1 MNKSLYALIAAVLL
15 SFNLQAQDQQDQF
28 QRPGRYFIQLRNG
41 QVVYANKLQYKSPIF
56 KQDFFLLDDS
66 LKYSPELVDVYQ
78 SNDGYYARVSA
89 GNRYD
94 SFAKRI
100 LEGPRISKFYTTTID
115 YSGMGYYPY
124 GYGVPRTSRRRI
136 YFFSKDNG
144 PLMTFNQDNLEQALA
159 DNASSMLLLQ
169 RHKRERFISTAMGI
183 AGAGLLTVGV
193 LSSNQSSTNPNSV
206 NISPAVYAGA
216 GLIAI
221 PLVMQLFKKDKL
233 TQAVEVYNY
242 QVRQ

>member
-1 MNKSLYALIAAVLL
+1 MNKSLYALLAAMLL
-15 SFNLQAQDQQDQF
+15 CFSLQAQDYDYTQQRQ
-28 QRPGRYFIQLRNG
+28 GRYFVKLRNG

-66 LKYSPELVDVYQ
+66 LKYSPEMVDVYQ
-78 SNDGYYARVSA
+78 SDDGYFARVAA
-89 GNRYD
+89 GNRFD

-115 YSGMGYYPY
+115 YSAMGYNPY
-124 GYGVPRTSRRRI
+124 GYGMPRTSRRRI

-144 PLMTFNQDNLEQALA
+144 PLMTFDQNNLEQALA
-159 DNASSMLLLQ
+159 DNASSMVLLQ
-169 RHKRERFISTAMGI
+169 RHKRERVISTVMGI
-183 AGAGLLTVGV
+183 AGAGLLTVGI
-193 LSSNQSSTNPNSV
+193 LSSSQSASNPNSV

-221 PLVMQLFKKDKL
+221 PLVMNLFRKDKL

>member
-1 MNKSLYALIAAVLL
+1 MNKSLYALLATMLFCF
-15 SFNLQAQDQQDQF
+15 SLQAQDYDYTQQRQ
-28 QRPGRYFIQLRNG
+28 GRYFVKLRNG

-66 LKYSPELVDVYQ
+66 LKYSPEMVDVYQ
-78 SNDGYYARVSA
+78 NDDGYFARVAA
-89 GNRYD
+89 GNRFD

-115 YSGMGYYPY
+115 YSAMGYNPY
-124 GYGVPRTSRRRI
+124 GYGMPRTSRRRI

-144 PLMTFNQDNLEQALA
+144 PLMTFDQNNLEQALA
-159 DNASSMLLLQ
+159 DNASSMVLLQ
-169 RHKRERFISTAMGI
+169 RHKRERVISTVMGI
-183 AGAGLLTVGV
+183 AGAGLLTVGI
-193 LSSNQSSTNPNSV
+193 LSSSQSTSNPNSV

-221 PLVMQLFKKDKL
+221 PLVMNLFRKDKL

>member
-1 MNKSLYALIAAVLL
+1 MNKSLYTLLAAILL
-15 SFNLQAQDQQDQF
+15 CFSLQAQDTQ
-28 QRPGRYFIQLRNG
+28 QRPGRYFVQLRNG
-41 QVVYANKLQYKSPIF
+41 EVVYANKLQYKSPIF

-78 SNDGYYARVSA
+78 SDDGYFARVAA
-89 GNRYD
+89 GNRFD

-100 LEGPRISKFYTTTID
+100 TEGPRISKFYTTTFD
-115 YSGMGYYPY
+115 YSSMGYSPY
-124 GYGVPRTSRRRI
+124 GYGMPRANRRRI

-169 RHKRERFISTAMGI
+169 RHKRERFIYTAMGI
-183 AGAGLLTVGV
+183 AGAGLVTVGI
-193 LSSNQSSTNPNSV
+193 LSSSQSTTNPNSF
-206 NISPAVYAGA
+206 NISPVVYGGA

-242 QVRQ
+242 QIRQ